1 VLSPCFSLTD
11 GCHGGDVN
19 SVPIVAP
26 QADMLRGCTAFSSM
40 RYHRAMPREGSL
52 VLSDVRAPTLTII
65 CELCGRRWRYNVER
79 LMAKH
84 GDAKLTL
91 LLQTLADCPR
101 ARVASIYDRCRAVYE
116 GLAVR

>member
-1 VLSPCFSLTD
+1 VDVYNSEIASLFRVS
-11 GCHGGDVN
+11 CYLLF
-19 SVPIVAP
+19 IV
-26 QADMLRGCTAFSSM
+26 
-40 RYHRAMPREGSL
+40 
-52 VLSDVRAPTLTII
+52 SDVRSPTLTII